1 MFELLPLIAVL
12 LTPFWGYLL
21 WRRMKSVQRLA
32 REQAAPPKRH
42 IITPVEDKVK
52 TEDGFNVTRPLAYDD
67 DLALATDAANA
78 ASIQKDLEGRKY

>member
-52 TEDGFNVTRPLAYDD
+52 TVVFVENGKEVGTA
-67 DLALATDAANA
+67 
-78 ASIQKDLEGRKY
+78 K